1 MTAASAAHG
10 HAGRNRIYTSRTC
23 TARATQPGQFS
34 DDAPTTIVSEIM
46 HVPAPVL
53 TFTGRRSAGDFV
65 LAKILELQWKF

>member
-1 MTAASAAHG
+1 VPTAGEKRRASAP
-10 HAGRNRIYTSRTC
+10 S
-23 TARATQPGQFS
+23 P
-34 DDAPTTIVSEIM
+34 M